1 MNAQQL
7 IKYQIIKRGLEIY
20 DEFAGV
26 FAANFP
32 DTFDESDS
40 NEVVLSKLT
49 VENIDSIFD
58 ELEYDDAMQ
67 DGREEVRCSGIPA
80 DLKPKNWSRHFEIDA
95 VAKNINGTWVAW
107 DYYYGGGK
115 HAEPETCEWIG
126 DARIVNCEEV
136 QVMKTEYYF
145 SEVEK

>member
-7 IKYQIIKRGLEIY
+7 LKYQIIKRALEIY
-20 DEFAGV
+20 DEFSV
-26 FAANFP
+26 VVAANFP
-32 DTFDESDS
+32 DTFGEEDS
-40 NEVVLSKLT
+40 NEIVLSKLN
-49 VENIDSIFD
+49 EDNIDLIFD

-67 DGREEVRCSGIPA
+67 DGREEVRCTGCVT

-115 HAEPETCEWIG
+115 YSEPESIEWIG

-145 SEVEK
+145 SEVEA